1 MMPYF
6 TMKFGNASSTDHS
19 FGNDAAIAVKSAR
32 EKISKSINAKHDEI
46 IFTSGATE
54 SNNLALIGTMQKYVD
69 RGNHLITCV
78 TEHQAILDVMYSCK

>member
-1 MMPYF
+1 MNFPIYLDHHATTPLDQRVLDEMMPYF

-54 SNNLALIGTMQKYVD
+54 SNKASF
-69 RGNHLITCV
+69 HLILFDLM
-78 TEHQAILDVMYSCK
+78 E